1 MDFKKLISQA
11 AVSGLA
17 DQSQAAQ
24 NNTFG
29 PQLLT
34 NSKQETIWEHLR
46 AQLENCQHFIFA
58 IAFITTDMLIP
69 FKAIMAD
76 LAERKIGGQ
85 LITSDYLSFNQ
96 PQALAEL
103 LKIPNLTVKISPLTG
118 FHVKGYYFEHQNPS
132 YQTMIIGSA
141 NFTRA
146 ALLQNYEWSLE
157 LNLLKQGALTQ
168 KVAQEL
174 QQLWTDSQPL
184 TQEWLT
190 AYQRRYRLQQLQQLQ
205 QTKQPDQAELIQ
217 TKIKPNQMQKAA
229 LQQLTALRKTG
240 AKRGLVISATGTGKT
255 YLGALDVLQ
264 AAPKRMLFVVH
275 REQILQK
282 ALHSF
287 QAVLG
292 GQPADYGILSG
303 NQHQIKAKYLFATIQ
318 TLNKPE
324 ILQKFSPLVFDYILI
339 DEAHRTGA
347 FSYRRLLAYFK
358 PRFCLGMTATP
369 ERSDDYSIFG
379 LFDYNIAYEIRLKDA
394 LAAKMLCP
402 FHYIGIKDYE
412 FNGQLLTDK
421 APLRQLIAQERI
433 KYVLAQ
439 LDYYRDQTQPNC
451 GLVFCTRR
459 PEAQALA
466 QALSKQGHPAKAIDG
481 TDSISQREK
490 AVAQLETGQLE
501 YLVTVDIFNEGVD
514 IPPVNQIIMLRNT
527 QSQIVFL
534 QQLGRGLRLYPGKK
548 YVTVLDF
555 IGNYQNNYLIPLAL
569 TEDHSL
575 NKDNARQTLELEPI
589 LGLSTITFTQVAR
602 QQIYA
607 SLQKVKLDAFIR
619 LRQAF
624 GQLQA
629 RLGRVPLLTD
639 FARQQL
645 LDVQV
650 FAENKQVKNYYQ
662 FLLKMKVEL
671 PALPKLADQWLN
683 FATQELLNG
692 MRQHELLLLWQL
704 SKKPVLSQTA
714 YQKLL
719 RKHHCYFDQAVLT
732 SVEKI
737 LNLDFFQV
745 KSGKQLQ
752 AAKYGNQ
759 ALVTLTAGNYQL
771 NSSLW
776 QMLQKNTQFKLLW
789 QDVLQAGLLRSHS
802 YDSLQPFTLNQKYT
816 RKDVCRLLNWPL
828 DVSAPLYGYR
838 VSGHDCPLFITYQKD
853 VAKDARSN
861 SYTNYFL
868 NPAVIRWYTRSPR
881 HLDSAEVQQL
891 LERDQNGNF
900 KVTMHLFVKP
910 SDADGKNFFYLGP
923 CFPIQAKEAQLQ
935 KKGEKAKVTV
945 EMLLQLKFPV
955 AYKYFRLLTGDEQ

>member
-1 MDFKKLISQA
+1 MDFKQLISQA
-11 AVSGLA
+11 AISGLA
-17 DQSQAAQ
+17 DQTQLAQ
-24 NNTFG
+24 NNTLI

-46 AQLENCQHFIFA
+46 AQLENCQHFVFA
-58 IAFITTDMLIP
+58 IAFITADMLAP
-69 FKAIMAD
+69 FKAVMAD
-76 LAERKIGGQ
+76 LAEKKVSGQ

-103 LKIPNLTVKISPLTG
+103 LKISNLAVKISPLAG
-118 FHVKGYYFEHQNPS
+118 FHVKGYYFEHQAPD
-132 YQTMIIGSA
+132 YQTLIIGSA

-157 LNLLKQGALTQ
+157 LNSLKQGALTQ

-174 QQLWTDSQPL
+174 QQLWANSQPL
-184 TQEWLT
+184 TPAWLA
-190 AYQRRYRLQQLQQLQ
+190 AYQQRYQLQPS
-205 QTKQPDQAELIQ
+205 KRPASAAAIQ
-217 TKIKPNQMQKAA
+217 TKIKIKPNQIQQAA
-229 LQQLTALRKTG
+229 LKQLAALRKSG
-240 AKRGLVISATGTGKT
+240 ARRGLVISATGTGKT

-264 AAPKRMLFVVH
+264 AAPQRMLFVVH

-282 ALHSF
+282 ALRSF
-287 QAVLG
+287 QTVLG

-303 NQHQIKAKYLFATIQ
+303 NQHQVKAKYLFATIQ

-324 ILQKFSPLVFDYILI
+324 ISQQFSPTAFDYLLI

-347 FSYRRLLAYFK
+347 PSYRRLLQYFQPK
-358 PRFCLGMTATP
+358 FCLGMTATP
-369 ERSDDYSIFG
+369 ERNDDYSIFS

-421 APLRQLIAQERI
+421 APLRQLVAKERI

-439 LDYYRDQTQPNC
+439 LDYYCDQTQPTC

-459 PEAQALA
+459 QEAQALA

-490 AVAQLETGQLE
+490 AVAQLENGQLE

-514 IPPVNQIIMLRNT
+514 IPPVNQIVMLRNT

-575 NKDNARQTLELEPI
+575 NKDHARQTVELEPI

-607 SLQKVKLDAFIR
+607 ALQRVKLDAFIK
-619 LRQAF
+619 LRQAYR
-624 GQLQA
+624 QLKA
-629 RLGRVPLLTD
+629 RLDRIPLLTD
-639 FARQQL
+639 FAKQRL

-650 FAENKQVKNYYQ
+650 FAENQQVKNYYQ
-662 FLLKMKVEL
+662 FLLKMKEKL
-671 PALPKLADQWLN
+671 PVLPKLADQWLS

-692 MRQHELLLLWQL
+692 MRQHELLLLLQL
-704 SKKPVLSQTA
+704 NQKPVLSRAA
-714 YQKLL
+714 YRQLL
-719 RKHHCYFDQAVLT
+719 QEHHCYCTSAVLT

-745 KSGKQLQ
+745 KSGQQVQ
-752 AAKYGNQ
+752 AAAYGNQ

-771 NSSLW
+771 NPLLW
-776 QMLQKNTQFKLLW
+776 QMLQNNQQFRLLW
-789 QDVLQAGLLRSHS
+789 QDVLQAGLWRSQF
-802 YDSLQPFTLNQKYT
+802 YDPSQPFTLNQKYT

-838 VSGHDCPLFITYQKD
+838 VAQAVCPIFITYQKD
-853 VAKDARSN
+853 AAKNARSGG
-861 SYTNYFL
+861 YTNYFL

-881 HLDSAEVQQL
+881 HLDSTEVKQL
-891 LERDQNGNF
+891 LARDSAGNF
-900 KVTMHLFVKP
+900 KVTMQLFVKP

-923 CFPIQAKEAQLQ
+923 CLPLQAKEVQL
-935 KKGEKAKVTV
+935 KKAGEKAKAAV
-945 EMLLQLKFPV
+945 EMLLQLKVPV
-955 AYKYFRLLTGDEQ
+955 TYKYFCLLTGDEQ